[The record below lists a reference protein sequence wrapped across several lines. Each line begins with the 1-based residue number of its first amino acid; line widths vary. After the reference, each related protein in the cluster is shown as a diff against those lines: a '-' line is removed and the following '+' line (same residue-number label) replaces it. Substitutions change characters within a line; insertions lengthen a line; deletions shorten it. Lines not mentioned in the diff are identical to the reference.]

1 MGSLT
6 LISGLW
12 HRPSGSTLA
21 PEAQTRGRC
30 FPIPGHGRWHISGPS
45 FTQAGQCCWSGS
57 IPSLLLWFPSAP
69 LWGKTSPLLTR
80 FPFLVFEHG
89 CDNNC
94 IIVLFLVI
102 FVCFEKV
109 LAKCSIIINFGS
121 KPPISLILSFV
132 FTNAF
137 YLALVYSR

>member
-1 MGSLT
+1 MRTVLPNSWPWQMVHFWPQLHSGRA
-6 LISGLW
+6 SGL
-12 HRPSGSTLA
+12 
-21 PEAQTRGRC
+21 
-30 FPIPGHGRWHISGPS
+30 
-45 FTQAGQCCWSGS
+45 SGS

-80 FPFLVFEHG
+80 RFPFLVFEHG

-94 IIVLFLVI
+94 IFVLFPVI
-102 FVCFEKV
+102 FICFEQKV
-109 LAKCSIIINFGS
+109 LAKCSIIINSGS
-121 KPPISLILSFV
+121 EPPISLILSSV